1 MASIRQPIVSVLGH
15 VDHGKTTLLDRI
27 RGTGVAGREAGGITQ
42 HIGATEVPLAAIL
55 EMCGDLVKGRS
66 FRIPGL
72 LFIDTPGHVAFSTLR
87 ARGGALADLA
97 VLVIDV
103 NEGFRPQT
111 IESLNI
117 LRRYKTPFVVAA
129 NKIDMVPGWRK
140 HEGQPF
146 VRSYQDQPDSAREEL
161 DRRMYELVGRL
172 FEHGFSADRYDRI
185 EDFTTNLAV
194 IPVSAKFGEGVP
206 DLLLTL
212 IGLAQRFLEEQLA
225 TAKGP
230 AVGTILEV
238 KEEKGLGITLDA
250 ITFEGTLSKGD
261 TIVFGT
267 AGKPGTTKVK
277 ALLKPKPLDEIR
289 DPQERFDSVKSV
301 SAAAGVK
308 IVGSGLEKA
317 VAGAPIRTAKVNVAA
332 VIEEVAKES
341 QVHIETQDE
350 GILVKADAIG
360 SLEGLAYECKQ
371 ASISIK
377 FARLGPVSRRDVTD
391 AATAKNPLTRAILAF
406 NLEILPDA
414 KTALREHPD
423 LEAGDL
429 WSPRPGRSD
438 PSGGIDHASGWPA
451 SRTNQDNP
459 ERGENPR
466 RREPRTGSRDL
477 GGRHHDRAA
486 DQRRR
491 RPVRGPPGSGCA
503 RAPGADGL
511 DPRRAL
517 GARRDLHNQTQG
529 GPFLGDVN
537 PLFRVHDA
545 SGKYPLPLGA
555 RHVRPH
561 LRKIRDPAAF
571 PRLGR
576 FLART
581 LGRRLGDLGRGRI
594 ERLHVRSRPP
604 WNHGPRRDHRRSSD
618 LPPVPGP
625 SLPSHPHE
633 RGRDPLRRGGRDH
646 DHRGPRAPG
655 DPRPRRG
662 TPWLRRRRGL
672 NESAPHRASLGGR

>member
-15 VDHGKTTLLDRI
+15 VEHGKTTLLDRI

-66 FRIPGL
+66 FQIPGL

-146 VRSYQDQPDSAREEL
+146 VRSYQDQPESAREEL

-225 TAKGP
+225 TAEGP

-250 ITFEGTLSKGD
+250 IIYQGTLSKGD

-267 AGKPGTTKVK
+267 AGKPGSTKVK

-289 DPQERFDSVKSV
+289 DPQERFDSAASV
-301 SAAAGVK
+301 AAAAGVK
-308 IVGSGLEKA
+308 LVGSGLKHA
-317 VAGAPIRTAKVNVAA
+317 VAGAPIRAVKGDLAA
-332 VIEEVAKES
+332 VIEEIAKES
-341 QVHIETQDE
+341 QVHIETQDD
-350 GILVKADAIG
+350 GILLKADAIG

-371 ASISIK
+371 AKLPIK

-391 AATAKNPLTRAILAF
+391 AATVRNPLHQAILAF
-406 NLEILPDA
+406 NLEVLPDA
-414 KTALREHPD
+414 KVALQDHDEVKLLESDVIYRLIEDYQAWRDERKREI
-423 LEAGDL
+423 EE
-429 WSPRPGRSD
+429 
-438 PSGGIDHASGWPA
+438 A
-451 SRTNQDNP
+451 SRKEIAYPAKLLFLPDHSFRASKP
-459 ERGENPR
+459 AIFGVRV
-466 RREPRTGSRDL
+466 L
-477 GGRHHDRAA
+477 GGRIRTGESLMRQDGRSLGRIKAIRSGEKSLDGA
-486 DQRRR
+486 GQGQEVAISVDGITIGRQIQ
-491 RPVRGPPGSGCA
+491 PGDVLYVDLPESDA
-503 RAPGADGL
+503 RALRGRQEMSHDEAMVL
-511 DPRRAL
+511 DEIRAL
-517 GARRDLHNQTQG
+517 QRKE
-529 GPFLGDVN
+529 
-537 PLFRVHDA
+537 DA
-545 SGKYPLPLGA
+545 FWGM
-555 RHVRPH
+555 
-561 LRKIRDPAAF
+561 
-571 PRLGR
+571 
-576 FLART
+576 
-581 LGRRLGDLGRGRI
+581 
-594 ERLHVRSRPP
+594 
-604 WNHGPRRDHRRSSD
+604 
-618 LPPVPGP
+618 
-625 SLPSHPHE
+625 
-633 RGRDPLRRGGRDH
+633 
-646 DHRGPRAPG
+646 
-655 DPRPRRG
+655 
-662 TPWLRRRRGL
+662 
-672 NESAPHRASLGGR
+672 

>member
-55 EMCGDLVKGRS
+55 EMCGDLVKGRT

-87 ARGGALADLA
+87 VRGGALADLA

-146 VRSYQDQPDSAREEL
+146 VRSYQDQPESAREEL

-194 IPVSAKFGEGVP
+194 IPVSAKFGEGIP

-212 IGLAQRFLEEQLA
+212 IGLAQRFLGEQLA
-225 TAKGP
+225 TAEGP

-238 KEEKGLGITLDA
+238 KEEKGVGTTLDA
-250 ITFEGTLSKGD
+250 IIYEGTLSKGEA
-261 TIVFGT
+261 IVFGT

-289 DPQERFDSVKSV
+289 DPQERFDSVKSA
-301 SAAAGVK
+301 SAASGVK

-317 VAGAPIRTAKVNVAA
+317 VAGAPIRAVKGDLAA

-360 SLEGLAYECKQ
+360 SLE
-371 ASISIK
+371 
-377 FARLGPVSRRDVTD
+377 
-391 AATAKNPLTRAILAF
+391 
-406 NLEILPDA
+406 ILPDA
-414 KTALREHPD
+414 KTALRDHPD
-423 LEAGDL
+423 LKLLENDVIYRLIEDYEAWRDERKRQLAEAGRKEIAYPAKL
-429 WSPRPGRSD
+429 LFLGEHVFRASKPAIFGVRVLAGRIRPGESVMRADGRPLGRIKTIRSGEKTLEGANQGQEVAISVD
-438 PSGGIDHASGWPA
+438 GITIGRQINGGDVLYIDL
-451 SRTNQDNP
+451 P
-459 ERGENPR
+459 EA
-466 RREPRTGSRDL
+466 DA
-477 GGRHHDRAA
+477 RA
-486 DQRRR
+486 
-491 RPVRGPPGSGCA
+491 VRG
-503 RAPGADGL
+503 RADLTHDEVEAL
-511 DPRRAL
+511 EQTAAIKRKEDPFW
-517 GARRDLHNQTQG
+517 GM
-529 GPFLGDVN
+529 
-537 PLFRVHDA
+537 
-545 SGKYPLPLGA
+545 
-555 RHVRPH
+555 
-561 LRKIRDPAAF
+561 
-571 PRLGR
+571 
-576 FLART
+576 
-581 LGRRLGDLGRGRI
+581 
-594 ERLHVRSRPP
+594 
-604 WNHGPRRDHRRSSD
+604 
-618 LPPVPGP
+618 
-625 SLPSHPHE
+625 
-633 RGRDPLRRGGRDH
+633 
-646 DHRGPRAPG
+646 
-655 DPRPRRG
+655 
-662 TPWLRRRRGL
+662 
-672 NESAPHRASLGGR
+672 